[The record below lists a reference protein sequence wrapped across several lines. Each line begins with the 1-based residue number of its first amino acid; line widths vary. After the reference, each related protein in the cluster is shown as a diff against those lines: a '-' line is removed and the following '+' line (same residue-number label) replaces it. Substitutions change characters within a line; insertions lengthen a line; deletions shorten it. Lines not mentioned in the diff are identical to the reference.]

1 MHAYKNRLLPIK
13 ERVEDLLGCM
23 TLKEKVGQ
31 LNQRMYGWDAFRKN
45 GADFELTEAFRA
57 EVAFGDGMGALYGL
71 LRADPWSGMTFANGI
86 TPEASARVAN
96 QIQRYVLEKTRLGIP
111 VLLSEECPH
120 GHQALDGTLFPT
132 NLGIGST
139 WNPALYEQACECM
152 ARELRARGAHLGL
165 ISALDILRDPRWGRA
180 EECYS
185 EDPFLAAQMT
195 VAAVRGLQG
204 RAQTDVASADRV
216 IAVLK
221 AFCAQG
227 AGEGGRNMGPA
238 LIGERELREIHLPA
252 SEAGIRAGAL
262 ACMAAYNEID
272 GVPCT
277 ANAELL
283 TNILRDQWGFQGIV
297 MTDAHAIDRLQQ
309 MLTGDYES
317 AAALAL
323 AAGIDLSLWDVAFTH
338 LEAAVQQ
345 GKVALALIDQAVR
358 RVLTLKFQLGLFEQ
372 PYTDE
377 KLAVSVFSSS
387 QAQVINLQ
395 TARESIVLLKNQD
408 NLLPLRKDL
417 RRIAVIGP
425 NADARYNQLGDYT
438 SDQREGA
445 VITVLEGM
453 RALVSA
459 ETEIVYARGCG
470 IRDHAKE
477 GFAAAIAAAEQADV
491 ALLVLGGCSTR
502 NFAMQFETTGAVKV
516 SDHPSEM
523 NCGEGM
529 DLANLELEGVQ
540 AELARAIVAT
550 GTPVV
555 VILIQGRPHAIPWL
569 AEHCQAILCAWY
581 PGQKGGRAIADIVFG
596 AVNPSG
602 KLPVSIPRSSGQLP
616 VYYNKKK
623 TGNTQAPYVDE
634 QATPLYAFGSG
645 LSYTTFAFSDLT
657 LQPRAITL
665 AELEAGQQVQAALTV
680 ANTGQ
685 RAGAEVVQLY
695 LQDLEASVS
704 RRVSELKG
712 FQKIHLEAGQQT
724 TLHFYLGKEE
734 LSIWNRSMHL
744 VVEPGNVE
752 IQVGNS
758 SQNTAT
764 LRLPIKA

>member
-1 MHAYKNRLLPIK
+1 MHTYTNRLFPIK
-13 ERVEDLLGCM
+13 ERVEDLLGRM

-45 GADFELTEAFRA
+45 GTDFELTEAFQA

-185 EDPFLAAQMT
+185 EDPFLAARMT

-204 RAQTDVASADRV
+204 REQADLASADRV

-238 LIGERELREIHLPA
+238 LIGKRELREIHLPA
-252 SEAGIRAGAL
+252 AEAGIRAGAL

-283 TNILRDQWGFQGIV
+283 TAILRDQWGFQGIV
-297 MTDAHAIDRLQQ
+297 MTDAHAVDRLQQ

-345 GKVALALIDQAVR
+345 GKVAIALIDQAVR
-358 RVLTLKFQLGLFEQ
+358 RVLTLKFQLGLFEH

-377 KLAVSVFSSS
+377 KLAVSVVSSP
-387 QAQVINLQ
+387 QAQATNLQ
-395 TARESIVLLKNQD
+395 TARESIVLLKNQ
-408 NLLPLRKDL
+408 NHLLPLRKDL
-417 RRIAVIGP
+417 RRIAIIGP
-425 NADARYNQLGDYT
+425 NADAPYNQLGDYT

-459 ETEIVYARGCG
+459 ETELVYARGCG

-477 GFAAAIAAAEQADV
+477 GFAEAIAATQQADV

-516 SDHPSEM
+516 SDHSSEM

-540 AELARAIVAT
+540 EELARAIVAT
-550 GTPVV
+550 GTLVV

-581 PGQKGGRAIADIVFG
+581 PGQKGGQAIADAVLG
-596 AVNPSG
+596 EVNPSG

-623 TGNTQAPYVDE
+623 TGNTQAPYANE
-634 QATPLYAFGSG
+634 QATPLYAFGTG

-665 AELEAGQQVQAALTV
+665 AELEAGQQVQVALTV
-680 ANTGQ
+680 SNTGQ

-744 VVEPGNVE
+744 VVEPGNVK

-758 SQNTAT
+758 SENTAT
-764 LRLPIKA
+764 LRLLIKA